1 MANNSDNDVV
11 AVFIFKAITGATLY
25 SKKLLIFH
33 DDLFAAFLSAF
44 RSFFK
49 EFLLGGL
56 TLFASDEYV
65 LYLVSKNDLLTTIIV
80 DKKKK
85 SNKYYSI
92 GYKIT
97 EEFYEDYKRII
108 EDRTPL
114 IPTHE
119 IKFDDK
125 LFEILENYNVQ
136 IETHPEVLKFY
147 QIDSQGIGK
156 EFSFISEDHLYSM
169 PLFMVS
175 NLVTNQIF
183 ILENNNNL
191 PRKTIFQA
199 NKFASNLNQ
208 KEFKSQLEIRN
219 ISEPWDCERLITEI
233 KNTLLGQEI
242 STF

>member
-1 MANNSDNDVV
+1 MANNSDNDIV

-25 SKKLLIFH
+25 SKKILIFH

-44 RSFFK
+44 RTFFN

-56 TLFASDEYV
+56 TLFASNEYI

-85 SNKYYSI
+85 SNKYYSL

-97 EEFYEDYKRII
+97 EEFYNDYKSII
-108 EDRTPL
+108 EDTTPL
-114 IPTHE
+114 IPTHQ
-119 IKFDDK
+119 IKFDEK

-136 IETHPEVLKFY
+136 IVTHLDVLKFY
-147 QIDSQGIGK
+147 QIDSNGIGK
-156 EFSFISEDHLYSM
+156 EFSFISEDHLFSI
-169 PLFMVS
+169 PLFLVS

-183 ILENNNNL
+183 ILENDNSL
-191 PRKTIFQA
+191 PRKAVFQA

-208 KEFKSQLEIRN
+208 QQHKSLFTIRN
-219 ISEPWDCERLITEI
+219 VSEPWDCERLITEFRNI
-233 KNTLLGQEI
+233 LLGQDI
-242 STF
+242 SLF